1 MVRKEIMKI
10 IEDVRK
16 LTVAGGGTYYVTIP
30 LSMIK
35 DLRWRKG
42 QRLVIRKKGKEIIVR
57 DYEA

>member
-1 MVRKEIMKI
+1 MKI

-35 DLRWRKG
+35 DLRRRKG